1 MKRKYLYGVLALVAV
16 ALTAGAGV
24 YWSGK
29 NRFPIMT
36 GQGDG
41 YARMMSEFERR
52 TSFQAASLHSFTG
65 YTLAEAAI
73 QENDPEKMREALKL
87 GADAAASQP
96 DHPAHWVALG
106 NLYLMAGKFDPMEAT
121 EAPVMFT
128 RALEIDPAFIPAL
141 LAMGQWHFD
150 RMQYDRSLPHFEK
163 MAEQDSSYLSQ
174 NWFLSLLTSNYILAG
189 KADIGAEKLER
200 ITGTN
205 KKRQQA
211 IVLLKKESGKTDLVD
226 KKFQ

>member
-1 MKRKYLYGVLALVAV
+1 MKRKYLYGVLALAAV

-24 YWSGK
+24 YWGGK
-29 NRFPIMT
+29 NHFPLMT

-52 TSFQAASLHSFTG
+52 TSFQIASLHSFTG
-65 YTLAEAAI
+65 YTLAETAL
-73 QENDPEKMREALKL
+73 QENDPAKMREALKH

-128 RALEIDPAFIPAL
+128 RALEIDPTFIPAL
-141 LAMGQWHFD
+141 LAMGRWHFD

-163 MAEQDSSYLSQ
+163 MAEQDAAYLSRD
-174 NWFLSLLTSNYILAG
+174 WFLSLLTSNYILAG
-189 KADIGAEKLER
+189 KADIGAEKL
-200 ITGTN
+200 GGVPDVG
-205 KKRQQA
+205 KKHQRA
-211 IVLLKKESGKTDLVD
+211 IALLKRESSLTD
-226 KKFQ
+226 

>member
-1 MKRKYLYGVLALVAV
+1 MKRKYLYGVLALAAV

-24 YWSGK
+24 YWRGK
-29 NRFPIMT
+29 NHFPLMT

-52 TSFQAASLHSFTG
+52 TSFQIASLNSFTG
-65 YTLAEAAI
+65 YTLAEAAL
-73 QENDPEKMREALKL
+73 QENDPAKMREALKL

-141 LAMGQWHFD
+141 LAMGRWHFD

-163 MAEQDSSYLSQ
+163 MVEQDAAYLSRD
-174 NWFLSLLTSNYILAG
+174 WFLSLLTSNYILAG
-189 KADIGAEKLER
+189 KADIGAEKLV
-200 ITGTN
+200 GVSDAG
-205 KKRQQA
+205 KKHQRA
-211 IVLLKKESGKTDLVD
+211 IALLKKESSLTD
-226 KKFQ
+226 